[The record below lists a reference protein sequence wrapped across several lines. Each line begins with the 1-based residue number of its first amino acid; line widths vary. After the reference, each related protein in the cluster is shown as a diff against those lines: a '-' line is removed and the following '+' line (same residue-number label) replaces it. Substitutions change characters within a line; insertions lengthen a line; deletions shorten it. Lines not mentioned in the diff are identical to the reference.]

1 MKIILKNKMGRRVSL
16 RDSFV
21 QIKKLIASFNHQVL
35 KKSKRAFT
43 LIEMVVVLFIIT
55 LLIMIVLPNVGAQRK
70 NAESTSD
77 VAFKTVVQTQ
87 RDLYANDHDNKRASL
102 DELKEA
108 GYLSEKQLTKAKA
121 LEAKEK

>member
-1 MKIILKNKMGRRVSL
+1 MGRRVSL

>member
-1 MKIILKNKMGRRVSL
+1 MSRRVSL
-16 RDSFV
+16 RDSFA
-21 QIKKLIASFNHQVL
+21 QIKRSVSKFSYLIL

-43 LIEMVVVLFIIT
+43 LIEMVAVLFIIT

>member
-1 MKIILKNKMGRRVSL
+1 MKIILKNKMSRRVSL
-16 RDSFV
+16 RDSFA
-21 QIKKLIASFNHQVL
+21 QIKRSVSKFSYLIL

-43 LIEMVVVLFIIT
+43 LIEMVAVLFIIT